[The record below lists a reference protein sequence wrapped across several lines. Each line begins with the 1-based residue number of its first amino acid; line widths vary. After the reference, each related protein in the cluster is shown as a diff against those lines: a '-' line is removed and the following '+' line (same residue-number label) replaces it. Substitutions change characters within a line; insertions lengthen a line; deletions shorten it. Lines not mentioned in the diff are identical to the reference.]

1 MVAGTDST
9 LMVLTI
15 TPVTWTFSDIDLD
28 GGALGQQPTMADIAR
43 RAGVSRIAVS
53 YALNDQPGVSPAT
66 RERIR
71 DIARELGY
79 RANGPALALHGA
91 AARAV
96 GLVMLRSSAAFTVEV
111 FRRELIAGI
120 QTELS
125 ARGFGLALQF
135 VADLGEEVAVHRR
148 WSAERRVDGVL
159 LVDPRDDDPRL
170 AVLAQIGL
178 PAVVAGGTPE
188 MNGVWADDAV
198 STGAVVDY
206 LIAAGHRRIARVSG
220 PDGLA
225 HTTARNDAFRRA
237 AADVTI
243 VAGDY
248 TGADGA
254 RLTRLLLAGE
264 PRPTAIVYDN
274 DVMAVAGLGAAQQ
287 LGVAVPADLSIVACE
302 DSPLCQAVGP
312 SLTVVKRDIV
322 AFGRQAARLLF
333 EALEGGRPHSVKAAP
348 ARLVIRRSSGPAPH
362 PS

>member
-1 MVAGTDST
+1 MLLT
-9 LMVLTI
+9 L
-15 TPVTWTFSDIDLD
+15 TPVPWTFSDIDVT
-28 GGALGQQPTMADIAR
+28 GGALGRQPTMTDIAR

-135 VADLGEEVAVHRR
+135 VADLDEEVAVHRR
-148 WSAERRVDGVL
+148 WAAERRVDGVL
-159 LVDPRDDDPRL
+159 LVDPGDGDPRL
-170 AVLAQIGL
+170 AALDEIGL

-188 MNGVWADDAV
+188 MNGVWSDDTA
-198 STGAVVDY
+198 SSGAIVDY
-206 LIAAGHRRIARVSG
+206 LLAAGHRRIARVSG
-220 PDGLA
+220 PEGMV
-225 HTTARNDAFRRA
+225 HTAARNEAFA
-237 AADVTI
+237 AASADVTI
-243 VAGDY
+243 MAGDY
-248 TGADGA
+248 TGKDGA
-254 RLTRLLLAGE
+254 RLTRLLLASE
-264 PRPTAIVYDN
+264 ARPTAIVYDN

-287 LGVAVPADLSIVACE
+287 LGLAVPADLSIVACE
-302 DSPLCQAVGP
+302 DSPLCQAVRP
-312 SLTVVKRDIV
+312 PLTVLKRDIV

-333 EALEGGRPHSVKAAP
+333 ERIEGGHAPSIKAAP
-348 ARLVIRRSSGPAPH
+348 ARLVVRRSSGPAPGTH
-362 PS
+362 